1 MAFIKIYRRYL
12 TTAALIWAACFTL
25 FFFVYVL
32 VLRPQKGSQ
41 KQVEN
46 KLTQRKQM
54 YESALKATQ
63 EETKIQ
69 LDGQIERL
77 QDRLRDFV
85 IDFEDSANLTFDIS
99 QIAGEKRLA
108 SFSIKS
114 RDNSEVSAIP
124 NCDRI
129 GESRIDVSF
138 TAGFRQ
144 FATFLNALERHRPV
158 LFVDKFTVNSGR
170 GGSAPQVD
178 VNLVVFV
185 RKRQES

>member
-1 MAFIKIYRRYL
+1 MAFIKIYRKYL

-25 FFFVYVL
+25 FFFIYLL
-32 VLRPQKGSQ
+32 VLIPQKGRQ

-46 KLTQRKQM
+46 KLTQKKRL
-54 YESALKATQ
+54 YESALKATHQ
-63 EETKIQ
+63 ETKIRSNE
-69 LDGQIERL
+69 QIGRL

-85 IDFEDSANLTFDIS
+85 IDFDDSADLTFDIG

-108 SFSIKS
+108 SFSIKG
-114 RDNSEVSAIP
+114 RDNSELSAIP
-124 NCDRI
+124 DCDHI
-129 GESRIDVSF
+129 CESRIDISF

-158 LFVDKFTVNSGR
+158 LFVDRFTVNSGR
-170 GGSAPQVD
+170 SGSDSQVN

>member
-25 FFFVYVL
+25 FFFIYVL
-32 VLRPQKGSQ
+32 ALRPQKTSQ
-41 KQVEN
+41 KYVEN
-46 KLTQRKQM
+46 KLTQKKRL
-54 YESALKATQ
+54 YESALRATQ
-63 EETKIQ
+63 EKTKIQ
-69 LDGQIERL
+69 SNEQIGRL
-77 QDRLRDFV
+77 RDRLRDFV

-99 QIAGEKRLA
+99 QIAGDKRLA

-114 RDNSEVSAIP
+114 RDNSELSAIP
-124 NCDRI
+124 NCDQI
-129 GESRIDVSF
+129 GENHIDISF

-170 GGSAPQVD
+170 GDSDPQVN
-178 VNLVVFV
+178 VNLVVFI